1 MRKCPEKHVHGAV
14 KGLTNA
20 YRSSSRWHTRAWAQA
35 MIRGVETD
43 VVKRLEAHRAEDVEM
58 DLTGT
63 ATPDEEFHEEPQ
75 LEEPKVSEE
84 MPNAVRL
91 ATMRVHKN
99 LGHPSKE
106 GIALSRFANRRS
118 RKNCDPSCE

>member
-1 MRKCPEKHVHGAV
+1 M
-14 KGLTNA
+14 
-20 YRSSSRWHTRAWAQA
+20 SSRGLKPIGPK
-35 MIRGVETD
+35 M
-43 VVKRLEAHRAEDVEM
+43 L

-84 MPNAVRL
+84 IPNAVRL

-106 GIALSRFANRRS
+106 LLCRALRIGGS